1 MNIAVIDLG
10 SNSARM
16 TVWRAEGNALSVL
29 YNDRKYVR
37 LSEGLADDDLLKP
50 EPVERTLSALADFKA
65 VCGRLNCDNV
75 IAVATEAVR
84 RAENG
89 EAFIKKVLEQ
99 TGIRIRVLSGE
110 DESLADFYASEEF
123 VGSGAL
129 IMDVGG
135 GSLEL
140 IKAGKAGMLGH
151 VCLPYGAVV
160 MTDRFGAD
168 RGALDHFFT
177 EEFSHLDLVKDFHPE
192 SIIGLGGSVRALFD
206 FSVGK
211 DQGAFLSADEFFK
224 VCESIFAMD
233 YPSLSKCP
241 AFRDRADIIKAGI
254 APFYALLKLTGAKGV
269 TLNNRG
275 VREGMLIRWLKTKS

>member
-37 LSEGLADDDLLKP
+37 LSEGLADDNLLKP

-65 VCGRLNCDNV
+65 ICGRLCCDSV

-89 EAFIKKVLEQ
+89 EGFIKKVLEE

-123 VGSGAL
+123 IGTGAL

-140 IKAGKAGMLGH
+140 IKTSKDGMLAH
-151 VCLPYGAVV
+151 ACLPYGAVV
-160 MTDRFGAD
+160 MTDKSGID
-168 RGALDHFFT
+168 RDALVRFFT
-177 EEFSHLDLVKDFHPE
+177 EEFSQLDFVKGFHPE

-211 DQGAFLSADEFFK
+211 SQGAFLSAEDFFK
-224 VCESIFAMD
+224 ICESIFAMD
-233 YPSLSKCP
+233 CPSLSKCP

>member
-1 MNIAVIDLG
+1 
-10 SNSARM
+10 
-16 TVWRAEGNALSVL
+16 
-29 YNDRKYVR
+29 
-37 LSEGLADDDLLKP
+37 
-50 EPVERTLSALADFKA
+50 
-65 VCGRLNCDNV
+65 
-75 IAVATEAVR
+75 
-84 RAENG
+84 
-89 EAFIKKVLEQ
+89 
-99 TGIRIRVLSGE
+99 
-110 DESLADFYASEEF
+110 
-123 VGSGAL
+123 
-129 IMDVGG
+129 MDVGG

-140 IKAGKAGMLGH
+140 IKAGNAGMLGH

-177 EEFSHLDLVKDFHPE
+177 EEFSNLDIIKGFHPE

-224 VCESIFAMD
+224 ICESIFAMD

-241 AFRDRADIIKAGI
+241 AFCDRADIIKAGI

>member
-16 TVWRAEGNALSVL
+16 TVWHVEGESLSVL
-29 YNDRKYVR
+29 LNERKYVR
-37 LSEGLADDDLLKP
+37 LSEGLADKNTLQP
-50 EPVERTLSALADFKA
+50 EPVSRTMAALRGFKA
-65 VCGRLNCDNV
+65 SASRLRCESI

-89 EAFIKKVLEQ
+89 AEFIEKVFKE
-99 TGIRIRVLSGE
+99 TGIAIRVLTGE
-110 DESLADFYASEEF
+110 DESLADFYASEGLF
-123 VGSGAL
+123 SDSAV

-140 IKAGKAGMLGH
+140 IKAEKGKMLGH
-151 VCLPYGAVV
+151 ECLPFGAVV
-160 MTDRFGAD
+160 MTDRFGTD
-168 RGALDHFFT
+168 RDALLRFFT
-177 EEFSHLDLVKDFHPE
+177 EEFSRLGLLSGAHPE
-192 SIIGLGGSVRALFD
+192 AVIGLGGSVRALFD

-211 DQGAFLSADEFFK
+211 EQGAFLSADAFIK
-224 VCESIFAMD
+224 IADGLFAMNEA
-233 YPSLSKCP
+233 SLERCA

-254 APFYALLKLTGAKGV
+254 APFYALLKITGAKGV

-275 VREGMLIRWLKTKS
+275 VREGMLLQWLKKKS

>member
-16 TVWRAEGNALSVL
+16 TVWHIEGESLSVL
-29 YNDRKYVR
+29 LNERKYVR
-37 LSEGLADDDLLKP
+37 LSEGLADKNTLQP
-50 EPVERTLSALADFKA
+50 EPVSRTMAALRDFKA
-65 VCGRLNCDNV
+65 SASRLRCESI

-89 EAFIKKVLEQ
+89 AEFIEKVFKE
-99 TGIRIRVLSGE
+99 TGIAIRVLTGE
-110 DESLADFYASEEF
+110 DESLADFYASEGLF
-123 VGSGAL
+123 SDSAV

-140 IKAGKAGMLGH
+140 IKAEKGKMIGH
-151 VCLPYGAVV
+151 ECLPFGAVV
-160 MTDRFGAD
+160 MTDRFGDD
-168 RGALDHFFT
+168 RDALLRFFT
-177 EEFSHLDLVKDFHPE
+177 EEFSHLGLLAASHPE
-192 SIIGLGGSVRALFD
+192 TVIGLGGSVRALFD

-211 DQGAFLSADEFFK
+211 EQGAFLSADAFIEIADG
-224 VCESIFAMD
+224 IFAMSEA
-233 YPSLSKCP
+233 SLEKCA

-254 APFYALLKLTGAKGV
+254 APFYALLKITGANGV

-275 VREGMLIRWLKTKS
+275 VREGMLLQWLKKKS

>member
-140 IKAGKAGMLGH
+140 IKAGNAGMLGH

-160 MTDRFGAD
+160 TTDRFGRD
-168 RGALDHFFT
+168 SNALVRFFT
-177 EEFSHLDLVKDFHPE
+177 EEFSHLDLVKDFHPDN
-192 SIIGLGGSVRALFD
+192 IIGLGGSVRALFD

-211 DQGAFLSADEFFK
+211 DQGAFLSAEEFFK

-233 YPSLSKCP
+233 CPSLAKCP

>member
-1 MNIAVIDLG
+1 
-10 SNSARM
+10 M

-140 IKAGKAGMLGH
+140 IKAGNAGMLGH

-177 EEFSHLDLVKDFHPE
+177 EEFSNLDIIKGFHPE